1 MKDSMSKKTL
11 QLLSLAV
18 LIPLAVGCRPGGGSA
33 PSKEEQKKAAALKF
47 PIMTDLT
54 TLDPPMI
61 QDHPTHQVLEQI
73 YEGLVHYDENN
84 KIQPLLAEKWEVS
97 KDGKTYTFYLKKGVK
112 FHNGKEF
119 TAEDVKWSFER
130 ASDPKMKSPTVEN
143 FLNDV
148 VGFKERIEGKAKEL
162 SGVHI
167 KDPHT
172 VQITVTQPKSYFI
185 AKLGYAALWIV
196 PKDEK
201 LSTEI
206 VDVKNAVGTGPFKLK
221 EYHPH
226 QLIVLEAFENYHTG
240 KPLLSRVEIPIV
252 KDLITAVNGF
262 KAGKYHF
269 VAIPALEVSAIKKD
283 PTYKDQLKEYET
295 ATINYLELNGGVYK
309 PFADP
314 RVRRAFA
321 MAIDRDK
328 LANETLGG
336 NVEPAKG
343 MVPKGVPGYRPDAK
357 SPEFNPEKARAL
369 LAEAGYPDPSKM
381 PPVNLNVSLTEGAQA
396 VKASFDAIV
405 LQMRKN
411 LGVSAKVVPVEWG
424 TMLARLKKRDVPF
437 RFGGWAADYIDPAN
451 FLTDLLSTK
460 AASNNVNYSNPHFDK
475 LTQQADTA
483 QKLEDRLA
491 LYAQAEDIM
500 LQDAPAIP
508 LFYRKDFYLVR
519 KDVKGLR
526 RNLLGFMTHN
536 QVTFGE

>member
-1 MKDSMSKKTL
+1 
-11 QLLSLAV
+11 
-18 LIPLAVGCRPGGGSA
+18 
-33 PSKEEQKKAAALKF
+33 
-47 PIMTDLT
+47 
-54 TLDPPMI
+54 
-61 QDHPTHQVLEQI
+61 
-73 YEGLVHYDENN
+73 
-84 KIQPLLAEKWEVS
+84 
-97 KDGKTYTFYLKKGVK
+97 
-112 FHNGKEF
+112 
-119 TAEDVKWSFER
+119 
-130 ASDPKMKSPTVEN
+130 
-143 FLNDV
+143 
-148 VGFKERIEGKAKEL
+148 
-162 SGVHI
+162 
-167 KDPHT
+167 
-172 VQITVTQPKSYFI
+172 
-185 AKLGYAALWIV
+185 
-196 PKDEK
+196 
-201 LSTEI
+201 
-206 VDVKNAVGTGPFKLK
+206 
-221 EYHPH
+221 
-226 QLIVLEAFENYHTG
+226 
-240 KPLLSRVEIPIV
+240 
-252 KDLITAVNGF
+252 
-262 KAGKYHF
+262 
-269 VAIPALEVSAIKKD
+269 
-283 PTYKDQLKEYET
+283 
-295 ATINYLELNGGVYK
+295 
-309 PFADP
+309 
-314 RVRRAFA
+314 